1 MRLTKEF
8 TELLA
13 KNIVRSLLDKDLI
26 IWEDS
31 AEKLQT
37 IINGIITE
45 DLMVEDRL
53 NEEVK
58 TLNDVR
64 LDITRV
70 MTDILQLDDKADA
83 EARRILNSYSNA
95 PREGSPEW
103 DIMYQKHFDEYMNK
117 QSH

>member
-1 MRLTKEF
+1 MKISREKINHISSL
-8 TELLA
+8 
-13 KNIVRSLLDKDLI
+13 IVRDFAKRDELDYIVD
-26 IWEDS
+26 
-31 AEKLQT
+31 
-37 IINGIITE
+37 
-45 DLMVEDRL
+45 
-53 NEEVK
+53 
-58 TLNDVR
+58 LNDVR

-117 QSH
+117 QSR